1 MEPPL
6 LFSGLFS
13 ARRFYLN
20 LPPPSLHSSSMCSRL
35 PHAYSKSRSPSFPVP
50 RSPRP
55 LLFHPDYCYFRTRF
69 DDPLREV
76 QVATLV
82 SDKIVRDSDP
92 FSHPLS
98 FPSLRSVEQS
108 DNERTVS
115 VNLINLAD
123 ISAGRRRGLFLRVSR
138 IVVRYARTRR
148 NWITF
153 DSGNIKNFD
162 VAFSLVLPL
171 ITIRKEGNPC

>member
-20 LPPPSLHSSSMCSRL
+20 LPPSLHSSSMCSRL

-82 SDKIVRDSDP
+82 SDKRISFEIQIHSLILSLFPLFVRS
-92 FSHPLS
+92 
-98 FPSLRSVEQS
+98 
-108 DNERTVS
+108 NNRTT
-115 VNLINLAD
+115 NGQCRLI
-123 ISAGRRRGLFLRVSR
+123 
-138 IVVRYARTRR
+138 
-148 NWITF
+148 
-153 DSGNIKNFD
+153 
-162 VAFSLVLPL
+162 
-171 ITIRKEGNPC
+171 

>member
-1 MEPPL
+1 
-6 LFSGLFS
+6 
-13 ARRFYLN
+13 
-20 LPPPSLHSSSMCSRL
+20 MCSRL
-35 PHAYSKSRSPSFPVP
+35 HAYSKSRSPSFPVP

-69 DDPLREV
+69 DDPLREM

-82 SDKIVRDSDP
+82 FDTIVGDLDP

-98 FPSLRSVEQS
+98 FPLFVRS
-108 DNERTVS
+108 NNRTTSVS

-123 ISAGRRRGLFLRVSR
+123 ISAGRRRGWFLRVSR

-153 DSGNIKNFD
+153 DSGSVGKYKEFRRC
-162 VAFSLVLPL
+162 VFACFAFNYDSQGREPVLTGKGRSDRSW
-171 ITIRKEGNPC
+171 TIANSEL

>member
-1 MEPPL
+1 
-6 LFSGLFS
+6 
-13 ARRFYLN
+13 
-20 LPPPSLHSSSMCSRL
+20 MCSRL

-76 QVATLV
+76 QVVTLV
-82 SDKIVRDSDP
+82 FDTIVGDLDP

-123 ISAGRRRGLFLRVSR
+123 ISAGRRRGWFLRVSR
-138 IVVRYARTRR
+138 ILVRYARTRR

-153 DSGNIKNFD
+153 DSGSVGKYKEFRRC
-162 VAFSLVLPL
+162 VFACFAFNYDSQGREPVLTGKGRSDRSW
-171 ITIRKEGNPC
+171 TIANSEL